1 MLLLRLALA
10 ALAAYLLG
18 SIPTGV
24 LIARLF
30 GWPDPRRHGSGHTG
44 ALNTLRGA
52 GLPGG
57 ALVLL
62 LDAAKGAGA
71 VLLAGLIAPTP
82 WAVPLAGMAATA
94 GHIWPVWLDFE
105 GGMGLATGT
114 GAIAVYYPLAVLI
127 GLALFGLARAFLAR
141 HRPRAVAVAALT
153 LPPVL
158 FALGLSPPVFW
169 LGTGIALIVALR
181 HLSEWNAGGGMIGTA
196 EEAMESASG

>member
-1 MLLLRLALA
+1 MLILRLALA

-30 GWPDPRRHGSGHTG
+30 GWTDPRQHGSGHTG

-52 GLPGG
+52 GLAGG
-57 ALVLL
+57 VLVLL
-62 LDAAKGAGA
+62 LDGAKGAGA

-94 GHIWPVWLDFE
+94 GHVWPLWLNFE
-105 GGMGLATGT
+105 GGMGLATGF

-127 GLALFGLARAFLAR
+127 GPALFGLARAFLTSN
-141 HRPRAVAVAALT
+141 RPRAVVVAALA

-158 FALGLSPPVFW
+158 FALGLSPPIFW
-169 LGTGIALIVALR
+169 LGTGIALVIALR
-181 HLSEWNAGGGMIGTA
+181 HLAEWDAP
-196 EEAMESASG
+196 EELEIVESTG